1 MTTKKAQSVNGQNV
15 SKMEVKKPNTTEAAK
30 TTTKAAEKKPT
41 VEELEKQ
48 VQQLKAKLQAVPQDL
63 TARIDYFNSKK
74 ELIRKL
80 GKLEASHENL
90 QTHLDD
96 IAEASAANDFETDD
110 FILSI
115 EAGNKYN
122 KKQVF
127 ALQNPV
133 LIGDV
138 LTFLMG
144 KMEAK
149 IEGLKKEIEA

>member
-1 MTTKKAQSVNGQNV
+1 MTTKKTQSVNGQDAP
-15 SKMEVKKPNTTEAAK
+15 KMEVKKPSTQTAAK
-30 TTTKAAEKKPT
+30 TATKAALKQPT
-41 VEELEKQ
+41 VEELQKQ
-48 VQQLKAKLQAVPQDL
+48 VLQLTAKLQTVPQDL
-63 TARIDYFNSKK
+63 TARIDYFNTKK

-80 GKLEASHENL
+80 GRLEASHENL
-90 QTHLDD
+90 QAHLDD

-127 ALQNPV
+127 AMQNPV

>member
-1 MTTKKAQSVNGQNV
+1 MTTKNAEKAKGQSVP
-15 SKMEVKKPNTTEAAK
+15 KMEVKKPNTTTAAQ
-30 TTTKAAEKKPT
+30 TATKAAEKKNT

-48 VQQLKAKLQAVPQDL
+48 VQQLKAKLQTVPQDL
-63 TARIDYFNSKK
+63 TARIDYFNNKK

-80 GKLEASHENL
+80 GKLEASHKNL
-90 QTHLDD
+90 QDHLDN
-96 IAEASAANDFETDD
+96 IAEVSAADDFETDE
-110 FILSI
+110 FVLSI
-115 EAGNKYN
+115 EAGTKYSKN
-122 KKQVF
+122 QVF